1 MQHRILQIV
10 GIWRAER
17 RRQLT
22 IATFDCFLQISFSEL
37 FSQNEFVFCIFLAPV
52 GVPAVAGIPC
62 RQRPNQPF
70 LFAHFAHTLRVASVW
85 ILRPWVNVWIW
96 GLTLVFEILLCG
108 WICKTKVSLRHWM
121 WGLLGSQSLSQPS
134 ECCSSV
140 LLICIHLHFFEFVF
154 LYRSLVADFSVA
166 SISRHDWRNNWNAFS
181 EDEFRL
187 YRRMWWWNL
196 VLNSDSHWKQMLT
209 CCLKPGRFLGLLVAH
224 VMASNNLQDFRGWS
238 GPTEAPRLLL
248 L

>member
-22 IATFDCFLQISFSEL
+22 IDTLDCVMVSDCFLQISFSEL
-37 FSQNEFVFCIFLAPV
+37 FSQNEFVFFCIFWAPV

-121 WGLLGSQSLSQPS
+121 WGLLGSQR
-134 ECCSSV
+134 V
-140 LLICIHLHFFEFVF
+140 
-154 LYRSLVADFSVA
+154 
-166 SISRHDWRNNWNAFS
+166 
-181 EDEFRL
+181 
-187 YRRMWWWNL
+187 
-196 VLNSDSHWKQMLT
+196 
-209 CCLKPGRFLGLLVAH
+209 
-224 VMASNNLQDFRGWS
+224 NLQNVAVQYVLSEIFV
-238 GPTEAPRLLL
+238 P
-248 L
+248 